1 MEFFYG
7 GLGPAAFWAACAI
20 TVFSG
25 FVKGAIGFAMPLIM
39 ISAFGSFMPP
49 ETALAGL
56 ILATFTTNIH
66 QALRHGTHAA
76 WESISAYKR
85 LIGAMVVFIAIS
97 AQLVPYIP
105 QAVMLGLLGLPT
117 LFFAVA
123 QLAGKMLRLRL
134 EHRRRAEYG
143 FGVVAGLYGGI
154 SGVWGPPLI
163 VYLLSVGAD
172 KREMVRVQ
180 GVVFLIG
187 AGVLMLAHL
196 QSGVLNAVTLPF
208 SAALILPAALGMW
221 LGFRLQDRL
230 DPDRFRFWTL
240 ILLCLTAVNLLRRAF
255 VV

>member
-1 MEFFYG
+1 MDFFYG
-7 GLGPAAFWAACAI
+7 GLGPLAFWAACGI
-20 TVFSG
+20 TLFGG
-25 FVKGAIGFAMPLIM
+25 FVKGAIGFALPLIM

-66 QALRHGTHAA
+66 QALRHGLPAA
-76 WESISAYKR
+76 REAIMAYRR
-85 LIGAMVVFIAIS
+85 LIGTMVVFIVIS
-97 AQLVPYIP
+97 AQFVPWLP
-105 QAVMLGLLGLPT
+105 QGVMLALLGLPT
-117 LFFAVA
+117 LLFALA
-123 QLAGKMLRLRL
+123 QLGGKVLRLRL
-134 EHRRRAEYG
+134 EHRQRAEYG
-143 FGVVAGLYGGI
+143 FGTIAGLYGGI
-154 SGVWGPPLI
+154 SGVWSPPLI
-163 VYLLSVGAD
+163 VFLLSVGAD

-180 GVVFLIG
+180 GVVYLIG

-230 DPDRFRFWTL
+230 DPGRFRFWTL
-240 ILLCLTAVNLLRRAF
+240 VLLCLTALNLLRRAF